1 MKSGM
6 VRIDHRGDRYRVGDQ
21 NEVRVIIAGG
31 GTGGHLFPGVAIAR
45 EICRRYPRSSIL
57 FVTGLKKMESDILT
71 RYGFFQK
78 SIVIE
83 GIKGRGWRKGI
94 MVLLKLPFGF
104 FQSLLII
111 KRFAPHLVLGMG
123 GYSAGPVCLAARIMG
138 VPSAIHEQ
146 NSFPGLTNRL
156 LCRVVE
162 RVLISFEESRE
173 HFPGGSLFL
182 TGNPVREELLKEKKS
197 RDRRNKRFTILVVGG
212 SQGARAINRAFVAA
226 LGILQSRGRDPEVIH
241 QTGERDYARVVEEY
255 RQRELTGDVLPFIHD
270 MEGAYDRADMVV
282 SRAGATTVSE
292 LAALGKPSILIPYPY
307 AANNHQ
313 EKNACMLVH
322 VGGAEM
328 MLQRDMSGQ
337 GLADLLGKYMDD
349 RRALEEMGKL
359 ARKMGRHHAE
369 RVIVDQLAGM
379 MKL

>member
-197 RDRRNKRFTILVVGG
+197 RDRRNERFTILVVGG

-226 LGILQSRGRDPEVIH
+226 LEILKSRGRDPEVIH
-241 QTGERDYARVVEEY
+241 QTGERDYARVVKEY

-313 EKNACMLVH
+313 ERNACMLVQ

-328 MLQRDMSGQ
+328 MLQRDMSDK

-349 RRALEEMGKL
+349 RRALGEMGKL

>member
-1 MKSGM
+1 M

-197 RDRRNKRFTILVVGG
+197 RDRRNERFTILVVGG

-226 LGILQSRGRDPEVIH
+226 LEILKSRGRDPEVIH
-241 QTGERDYARVVEEY
+241 QTGERDYARVVKEY

-313 EKNACMLVH
+313 ERNACMLVQ

-328 MLQRDMSGQ
+328 MLQRDMSDK

-349 RRALEEMGKL
+349 RRALGEMGKL

>member
-1 MKSGM
+1 M

-337 GLADLLGKYMDD
+337 GLADLLCKYMDD
-349 RRALEEMGKL
+349 RRALGEMGKL
-359 ARKMGRHHAE
+359 ARKMGRHDAE